1 MLAGSGTRS
10 LTPETLLY
18 RTWFYVKGPW
28 SHLKSKK
35 SVKPQERKKEK
46 VERPNQNKNT
56 GKNKKTF
63 IQNMRLKST
72 PKNFMLKRKTRQMI
86 EIWFIQDETNFIEES
101 S

>member
-10 LTPETLLY
+10 LAPETLLC

-56 GKNKKTF
+56 GKNKKTYS
-63 IQNMRLKST
+63 KYV
-72 PKNFMLKRKTRQMI
+72 PKKHTKKFHAK
-86 EIWFIQDETNFIEES
+86 EENKANDWNLIYS
-101 S
+101 RWN